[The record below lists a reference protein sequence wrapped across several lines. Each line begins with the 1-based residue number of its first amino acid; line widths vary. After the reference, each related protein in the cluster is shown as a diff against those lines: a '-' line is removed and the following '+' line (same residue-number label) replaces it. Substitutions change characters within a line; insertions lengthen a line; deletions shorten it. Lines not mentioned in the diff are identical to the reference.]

1 MDKIAYKFITN
12 FNDHLGAISSLL
24 VSLTEV
30 LEGDFVVSRM
40 LNNQIELMNGLAEID
55 YLVLDVFEPVLI
67 EGDGTVASAG
77 DDEDF
82 ESLNDFSE
90 IVTSSIPFSDDIH

>member
-1 MDKIAYKFITN
+1 M
-12 FNDHLGAISSLL
+12 
-24 VSLTEV
+24 SLTEV

-67 EGDGTVASAG
+67 EEDGSVASAG
-77 DDEDF
+77 KDEDF
-82 ESLNDFSE
+82 ESLNDVSE
-90 IVTSSIPFSDDIH
+90 IFTGSNPISDDDIH